1 MQRLKELKIK
11 RNALMHPKKLSDI
24 IELTFNDFDTV
35 KIASQDYIDF
45 INKIMSNF
53 FIEYTANDKHDIL
66 KKVDEAL
73 NN

>member
-1 MQRLKELKIK
+1 
-11 RNALMHPKKLSDI
+11 MHPKKLSDI